1 MTQSPTATLTQSAQA
16 AVRAD
21 HLARDREAWDLPRV
35 PVTAAA
41 RGAGQR
47 GLDWEGFRDL
57 YYPDSRR
64 HDFEAVVAYG
74 AYRKST
80 TPAAA

>member
-16 AVRAD
+16 AVSAD
-21 HLARDREAWDLPRV
+21 HLARDRKAWNLPRA
-35 PVTAAA
+35 PVGGGA
-41 RGAGQR
+41 RGASQC

-57 YYPDSRR
+57 YYPDTRR
-64 HDFEAVVAYG
+64 HDFEAVVAYS

-80 TPAAA
+80 TPAGD